1 MNWCR
6 QHRGVDSEA
15 STRHI
20 ARLPAIV
27 LKITV
32 LNKSPHHDKPVE
44 IRFLS

>member
-1 MNWCR
+1 MKWLR
-6 QHRGVDSEA
+6 QHRGLDSVA

-32 LNKSPHHDKPVE
+32 LNKSPHHGKQVE